1 MNEEI
6 TNLKNEVELLKQIVY
21 SFARQDRFTFQKNIE
36 FFGANEIKL
45 IGTNGLKLGTTVTQ
59 KIGFFGA
66 TPVVAQAGAA
76 GTADATYSANEVTMI
91 NNMYTAMRNYG
102 LLVG

>member
-1 MNEEI
+1 MNEIE
-6 TNLKNEVELLKQIVY
+6 NLKKRVAELESVIRRL
-21 SFARQDRFTFQKNIE
+21 SLLDRYAFE
-36 FFGANEIKL
+36 KL
-45 IGTNGLKLGTTVTQ
+45 IQILDGRNIIVGTTTGTKIGTAVTQ